1 MALITIGLPVYN
13 AELFIRDAIQS
24 ILNQTYSD
32 FKLLIVDDGSTDNSI
47 EIINS
52 FIDNR
57 IELLIDKKNLGLPSR
72 LNQIAALTT
81 TKYLARMD
89 SDDIMHPD
97 RIAKQ
102 LEILNTNDKIDVLG
116 TNVISINEFNIIQ
129 GIRNPIMEHK
139 LTPCTVFIH
148 PTITA
153 KTEWFRKNLYDVK
166 AIRVEDADLWN
177 RTYKTSNFQRDET
190 PLLFYRELGSQYYK
204 KYFKGMPSMFYL
216 IGKEKSMSQ
225 IIITV
230 KYLFKGL
237 AYYVFHKLGDEKKL
251 INRRNH
257 EFTEILKFQAILNNA
272 IKKH

>member
-24 ILNQTYSD
+24 VLNQTYSD

-47 EIINS
+47 DIINS
-52 FIDNR
+52 FNDNR

-129 GIRNPIMEHK
+129 GIRNPIIEHK

-153 KTEWFRKNLYDVK
+153 KTEWFRKNLYDIK

-177 RTYKTSNFQRDET
+177 RTYKTSNFQRIET
-190 PLLFYRELGSQYYK
+190 PLLFYREFGSQYYK

-216 IGKEKSMSQ
+216 ISKEKSMSQ

-230 KYLFKGL
+230 KYFFKGL
-237 AYYVFHKLGDEKKL
+237 AYYVFHKWGNEKKL

-257 EFTEILKFQAILNNA
+257 EFPEILKFQEILNNA
-272 IKKH
+272 IKKN

>member
-52 FIDNR
+52 FNDNR

-97 RIAKQ
+97 RIAMQ

-139 LTPCTVFIH
+139 LTPCIVFIH

-177 RTYKTSNFQRDET
+177 RTYKTSNFQRVET
-190 PLLFYRELGSQYYK
+190 PLLFYREFGSQYYK

>member
-190 PLLFYRELGSQYYK
+190 PLLFYREFGSQYYK